1 LDDPSFWSGDPEPEL
16 ARLREQAPVHW
27 YDDGRFW
34 LLTRHADI
42 HAVSRDP
49 ERFCSS
55 RGVLISDRGRAVA
68 SADSI
73 LYVDPPAHVRYRGLV
88 SRGFTARRVAVLED
102 RVRAL
107 TRELLDG
114 VEPGVEVDLVE
125 AVAAPLP
132 LLVIAELL
140 GVPAGDRAQFRVW
153 SDAVMAAATELTD
166 DNARLAAELLGYFDA
181 ALRERAA
188 HPCDDLLSVL
198 VDAEVDGE
206 RLTGAEQLGFCM
218 TLLVAG
224 NETTRSA
231 ISGGLVALAEQQEQR
246 ARLARD
252 PELLP
257 GAVEE
262 ILRWVTPIAAM
273 ARTATVDA
281 VVGDKKIAAGDFVV
295 MAYLSAN
302 RDARVFGDDAD
313 ALDVTRAVNPHLTF
327 GTGEHFCLGASLARL
342 ELRVVLDELLARWPD
357 YAVTGPTPRVP
368 STLIRQFARV
378 PAVLAP

>member
-1 LDDPSFWSGDPEPEL
+1 
-16 ARLREQAPVHW
+16 
-27 YDDGRFW
+27 
-34 LLTRHADI
+34 
-42 HAVSRDP
+42 
-49 ERFCSS
+49 
-55 RGVLISDRGRAVA
+55 
-68 SADSI
+68 
-73 LYVDPPAHVRYRGLV
+73 
-88 SRGFTARRVAVLED
+88 
-102 RVRAL
+102 
-107 TRELLDG
+107 
-114 VEPGVEVDLVE
+114 
-125 AVAAPLP
+125 
-132 LLVIAELL
+132 
-140 GVPAGDRAQFRVW
+140 
-153 SDAVMAAATELTD
+153 
-166 DNARLAAELLGYFDA
+166 
-181 ALRERAA
+181 
-188 HPCDDLLSVL
+188 
-198 VDAEVDGE
+198 
-206 RLTGAEQLGFCM
+206 M

-252 PELLP
+252 PELLS

-281 VVGDKKIAAGDFVV
+281 VVGDEKIAAGDFVV